1 MSLSP
6 ASTNTTITS
15 AWIYSSIGQKTIVAL
30 TGIILV
36 LFLFG
41 HLLGNLTIFLGPD
54 WINSYAQ
61 HLKDWSPL
69 LWTVRVILIVAVVLH
84 IYFTM
89 LLWNTAAKAT
99 PQKTVFRTHIQTSV
113 FSRTMRLSGFIV
125 FAFVLFHLAHFT
137 WGLVQPEYA
146 HLNTAQGQHNVFE
159 MMVYGFRNPY
169 IVGFYIIGLGLL
181 AFHLSHGIG
190 SLFQTLGIS
199 NRRLKPVFNTA
210 GQWIAW
216 LLFVGYVSIPLSVF
230 FFGLGKDL
238 VK

>member
-1 MSLSP
+1 M
-6 ASTNTTITS
+6 
-15 AWIYSSIGQKTIVAL
+15 GQKTIVAL

-41 HLLGNLTIFLGPD
+41 HLLGNLTIFLGSD

-69 LWTVRVILIVAVVLH
+69 LWTVRVILIVAVILH

-89 LLWNTAAKAT
+89 LLWNRSATAT
-99 PQKTVFRTHIQTSV
+99 PRKTVFRTHIQTSV
-113 FSRTMRLSGFIV
+113 FSRTIRLSGLVV
-125 FAFVLFHLAHFT
+125 FAFVIFHLAHFT

-146 HLNTAQGQHNVFE
+146 HLNTPQGQHNVFE

-169 IVGFYIIGLGLL
+169 IVGFYMMGLALL

-199 NRRLKPVFNTA
+199 NRRLQPVFHMA
-210 GQWIAW
+210 GRWIAW
-216 LLFVGYVSIPLSVF
+216 LLFAGYVSIPLSVF